1 MQGTGSQKRQALLT
15 ESPLLVDRQPLAR
28 TPVTPSDQSFPTGSS
43 PRSQSHRR
51 GTGPT
56 FNVRPPGVVPA
67 LVSSGAALSPRLGC
81 WCLSFPPQRT
91 ERRSCRTLRKD
102 RRGVTWLW
110 GWIRAHHPLREWHE
124 WSQGQHHQSGGL
136 EAQPRGLGQVRTG
149 TEGKGAL
156 SSLDGWPR
164 DSLSASQKPLA
175 FRRMDNPSWPK
186 LHRSAG
192 TDLPLSRPRVTSWL
206 SPSTAPS
213 PSPTCHKKGAPSL
226 SSRGQFRR
234 ADTLP
239 RRGP

>member
-15 ESPLLVDRQPLAR
+15 ESPLPVDRQPLAR
-28 TPVTPSDQSFPTGSS
+28 TPVTPSDQSFPAGSS
-43 PRSQSHRR
+43 PRSQSHRW

-67 LVSSGAALSPRLGC
+67 LVSRGAALSPRLGC
-81 WCLSFPPQRT
+81 WCLSFPPQRM

-102 RRGVTWLW
+102 RRSVTWLW

-156 SSLDGWPR
+156 SSLVRWPR

-192 TDLPLSRPRVTSWL
+192 TDLPPLT
-206 SPSTAPS
+206 PSGHFLALTEHSAKPIPDMS
-213 PSPTCHKKGAPSL
+213 QEGDP
-226 SSRGQFRR
+226 
-234 ADTLP
+234 
-239 RRGP
+239 

>member
-1 MQGTGSQKRQALLT
+1 MQGKGCQKRQALLT
-15 ESPLLVDRQPLAR
+15 ESPLPVDRQPLAR

-67 LVSSGAALSPRLGC
+67 LVSRGAALSPCLGC

-156 SSLDGWPR
+156 SSLVGWPR
-164 DSLSASQKPLA
+164 DRLSASQKPLA

-192 TDLPLSRPRVTSWL
+192 TDLPPLT
-206 SPSTAPS
+206 PSGHFLALTEHSAKPIPDMS
-213 PSPTCHKKGAPSL
+213 QEGDP
-226 SSRGQFRR
+226 
-234 ADTLP
+234 
-239 RRGP
+239 

>member
-1 MQGTGSQKRQALLT
+1 MQGKGCQKRQALLT

-156 SSLDGWPR
+156 PSLVGWPR
-164 DSLSASQKPLA
+164 DSLSASQKPFA
-175 FRRMDNPSWPK
+175 FRRMENPSWPK
-186 LHRSAG
+186 LYRSAG
-192 TDLPLSRPRVTSWL
+192 TDLPPLT
-206 SPSTAPS
+206 PSGHFLALTEHSAKPIPDMS
-213 PSPTCHKKGAPSL
+213 QEG
-226 SSRGQFRR
+226 
-234 ADTLP
+234 
-239 RRGP
+239 GP

>member
-15 ESPLLVDRQPLAR
+15 ESPLPVDRQPLAR
-28 TPVTPSDQSFPTGSS
+28 TLVTPSDQSFPTGSS

-56 FNVRPPGVVPA
+56 FNVRPLGVVPA

-81 WCLSFPPQRT
+81 WCLSFSPQRT

-175 FRRMDNPSWPK
+175 FRRMENPSWPK

-192 TDLPLSRPRVTSWL
+192 TDLPPLT
-206 SPSTAPS
+206 PSGHFLALTEHSAKPIPDMS
-213 PSPTCHKKGAPSL
+213 QEGDP
-226 SSRGQFRR
+226 
-234 ADTLP
+234 
-239 RRGP
+239 

>member
-15 ESPLLVDRQPLAR
+15 ESPLPEDRQPLAR

-43 PRSQSHRR
+43 PRSQSHRW

-156 SSLDGWPR
+156 SSLVRWPR

-175 FRRMDNPSWPK
+175 FRRMENPSWPK

-192 TDLPLSRPRVTSWL
+192 TDLPPLT
-206 SPSTAPS
+206 PSGHFLALTEHSAKPIPDMS
-213 PSPTCHKKGAPSL
+213 QEG
-226 SSRGQFRR
+226 
-234 ADTLP
+234 
-239 RRGP
+239 GP

>member
-15 ESPLLVDRQPLAR
+15 ESPLPVDRQPLAR

-43 PRSQSHRR
+43 PRSQSHSW

-67 LVSSGAALSPRLGC
+67 LVSRGAALSPCLGC

-156 SSLDGWPR
+156 PSLVGWPR

-175 FRRMDNPSWPK
+175 FRRMENPSWPK

-192 TDLPLSRPRVTSWL
+192 TDLPPLT
-206 SPSTAPS
+206 PSGHFLALTEHSAKPIPDMS
-213 PSPTCHKKGAPSL
+213 QEG
-226 SSRGQFRR
+226 
-234 ADTLP
+234 
-239 RRGP
+239 GP

>member
-15 ESPLLVDRQPLAR
+15 ESPLPVDRQPLAR

-56 FNVRPPGVVPA
+56 FNVRPPGAVPA

-192 TDLPLSRPRVTSWL
+192 TDLPPLT
-206 SPSTAPS
+206 PSGHFLALTEHSAKPIPDMS
-213 PSPTCHKKGAPSL
+213 QEG
-226 SSRGQFRR
+226 
-234 ADTLP
+234 
-239 RRGP
+239 GP